1 MTNAV
6 READG
11 RTGLYAPDL
20 GFSVARF
27 TGSVPWNAPFP
38 ALKCW
43 AIFKSSALRTL
54 MTSCFMN

>member
-11 RTGLYAPDL
+11 RTGLHTPDL

-27 TGSVPWNAPFP
+27 TGSVPWNEPLP

-43 AIFKSSALRTL
+43 AIFKIVRLADVNDKLL
-54 MTSCFMN
+54 YE